1 MAGGRP
7 DDLRA
12 FPWPTDTFLPAPH
25 EAPPVTERNVA
36 LVCLEA
42 VRADAFAVHAER
54 LTSLADVTFAECRA
68 ASSWSVPS
76 HASMFTG
83 RLPHEHGVHAF
94 APDFSALDRSET
106 FLANLEHR
114 AVGVSANVYAG
125 SAQGL
130 DTWFDTFVDVD
141 PKRRYP
147 WGLDA
152 ESFLADYGGALP
164 RPVGALAAALRHDHP
179 VASLANLAAL
189 RLRDRA
195 EGSER
200 PVPFDD
206 GTRVIERAVDREL
219 GDRREP
225 WFLFVDAMDAHSP
238 HRRLDLPEFEDL
250 PVPESWSFAES
261 DKPAYLREPDQH
273 AADVDYLRAC
283 YDAAIR
289 YLDRRVAA
297 LAERLV
303 EESDRPTTV
312 VVTAGHGEHLLY
324 PGDEGRLGHVGSLG
338 EGLLRVPLVL
348 VNPPESYPD
357 HVESPVSHLSLPD
370 LLVGLARGDT
380 PDVTTRR
387 TVAEVVG
394 PAPGNDGLEGVP
406 PGEWDRAIRCAIDGT
421 AKFCWDSLG
430 NRRRYEVTGPNDQSD
445 PEVAPPPDWGRDRF
459 REGEESVAAFRER
472 VEVATSAEHDVPLAG
487 RRGDGG

>member
-1 MAGGRP
+1 M
-7 DDLRA
+7 
-12 FPWPTDTFLPAPH
+12 
-25 EAPPVTERNVA
+25 TERNVA
-36 LVCLEA
+36 LVCLDT

-54 LTSLADVTFAECRA
+54 LASLADVTFAECRA

-94 APDFSALDRSET
+94 VPDFSALDRSET
-106 FLANLEHR
+106 LLGEIDHR

-125 SAQGL
+125 SPHGF
-130 DTWFDTFVDVD
+130 DTWFDSFVDVD

-152 ESFLADYGGALP
+152 ESLLADYDGTLP
-164 RPVGALAAALRHDHP
+164 RPVGALATALRHDHP
-179 VASLANLAAL
+179 VASLANLGAL

-195 EGSER
+195 ESSER
-200 PVPFDD
+200 PVPSDD
-206 GTRVIERAVDREL
+206 GMRVVERAVDREL
-219 GDRREP
+219 ADGAEP
-225 WFLFVDAMDAHSP
+225 WFLFVNAMDAHSP
-238 HRRLDLPEFEDL
+238 HRRLDLPEFADL
-250 PVPESWSFAES
+250 AVPEGWSFAES
-261 DKPAYLREPDQH
+261 DKPTYLRDPDGH
-273 AADVDYLRAC
+273 AADVDLLRAC
-283 YDAAIR
+283 YDASIR
-289 YLDRRVAA
+289 YLDRRVGA

-312 VVTAGHGEHLLY
+312 VVTADHGEHLLY

-348 VNPPESYPD
+348 VNPPDGYPER
-357 HVESPVSHLSLPD
+357 VEAPVSHLSLPE
-370 LLVGLARGDT
+370 LLAGLARGET
-380 PDVTTRR
+380 PDVTTGR

-394 PAPGNDGLEGVP
+394 PAPGNEALTGVD
-406 PGEWDRAIRCAIDGT
+406 PGEWDRAIRCAIAGS

-459 REGEESVAAFRER
+459 REGEESVEAFRER
-472 VEVATSAEHDVPLAG
+472 AEANASDSVDPGVA
-487 RRGDGG
+487 RRLEELGYR

>member
-7 DDLRA
+7 DDPRA
-12 FPWPTDTFLPAPH
+12 FPCPTDTFLPAPH

-94 APDFSALDRSET
+94 APDFAALDRGET
-106 FLANLEHR
+106 FLGDVDHR
-114 AVGVSANVYAG
+114 TVGVSANGHAG
-125 SAQGL
+125 SPHGL

-147 WGLDA
+147 WGLDV
-152 ESFLADYGGALP
+152 ESFRADDGVLP
-164 RPVGALAAALRHDHP
+164 RPVGSLAAALRHDHP
-179 VASLANLAAL
+179 VASLANLVAL

-195 EGSER
+195 EENER
-200 PVPFDD
+200 PVRFDD
-206 GTRVIERAVDREL
+206 GARVIERAVGREL
-219 GDRREP
+219 DECREP
-225 WFLFVDAMDAHSP
+225 WFLFVEAVDGTSP

-250 PVPESWSFAES
+250 AVPGGWSFTES
-261 DKPAYLREPDQH
+261 DKPAYLREPDQY
-273 AADVDYLRAC
+273 AADVDHLRAC
-283 YDAAIR
+283 YDASIR

-303 EESDRPTTV
+303 EGADRPTTV

-348 VNPPESYPD
+348 VNPPEGYPD
-357 HVESPVSHLSLPD
+357 RVESPVSHLALPD
-370 LLVGLARGDT
+370 LLVGLARGET

-394 PAPGNDGLEGVP
+394 PAPGSDGLEGVP
-406 PGEWDRAIRCAIDGT
+406 PGEWDRAIRCAIEGT

-430 NRRRYEVTGPNDQSD
+430 NRRRYEVTGPNAQSE

-459 REGEESVAAFRER
+459 REAEESVAAFREQ
-472 VEVATSAEHDVPLAG
+472 VEAAA
-487 RRGDGG
+487 RRGRARDAHSF

>member
-1 MAGGRP
+1 
-7 DDLRA
+7 
-12 FPWPTDTFLPAPH
+12 
-25 EAPPVTERNVA
+25 VTERNVA

-54 LTSLADVTFAECRA
+54 LASLADVTFAECRA

-94 APDFSALDRSET
+94 APDCSALDRSET
-106 FLANLEHR
+106 FLGDIDHQ

-125 SAQGL
+125 SPHGF
-130 DTWFDTFVDVD
+130 DTWFDSFVDVD

-147 WGLDA
+147 WGFDA
-152 ESFLADYGGALP
+152 ESFRADYEGVLP
-164 RPVGALAAALRHDHP
+164 RPVGAVAAALRHDHP

-195 EGSER
+195 EGSDR
-200 PVPFDD
+200 PVPFED
-206 GTRVIERAVDREL
+206 GMRVVERAVDREL
-219 GDRREP
+219 AGAREP

-238 HRRLDLPEFEDL
+238 HRELDLPEFADL
-250 PVPESWSFAES
+250 ALPGGWSFAEL

-273 AADVDYLRAC
+273 AADMDHLRAC
-283 YDAAIR
+283 YDASIR

-303 EESDRPTTV
+303 EGTDRPTTV
-312 VVTAGHGEHLLY
+312 VVTAGHGEHLRY

-348 VNPPESYPD
+348 VNSPEGYPKR
-357 HVESPVSHLSLPD
+357 VERPISHLALPD
-370 LLVGLARGDT
+370 LLVALARGET
-380 PDVTTRR
+380 PDVSTGR

-394 PAPGNDGLEGVP
+394 PAPGSDGLEGVP

-459 REGEESVAAFRER
+459 REAEESVGAFRER
-472 VEVATSAEHDVPLAG
+472 VEAAASAESDVPLVG
-487 RRGDGG
+487 RRGDGD

>member
-1 MAGGRP
+1 MTGGRR
-7 DDLRA
+7 DGRRA
-12 FPWPTDTFLPAPH
+12 FPRPTDTFLPERV
-25 EAPPVTERNVA
+25 EAGAVSERNVA

-54 LTSLADVTFAECRA
+54 LAALADVTFAECRA
-68 ASSWSVPS
+68 ASSWAVPS

-94 APDFSALDRSET
+94 APEFPALGRSTT
-106 FLANLEHR
+106 FLGDLDHR
-114 AVGVSANVYAG
+114 AVGVSANGDAG
-125 SAQGL
+125 SSHGFDA
-130 DTWFDTFVDVD
+130 WFDTFVDVD

-147 WGLDA
+147 WGADA
-152 ESFLADYGGALP
+152 AALFAEDGGALP
-164 RPVGALAAALRHDHP
+164 RPVGALAAALRHEHP
-179 VASLANLAAL
+179 AASLANLGAL

-195 EGSER
+195 EGSDR
-200 PVPFDD
+200 PVPSDD
-206 GTRVIERAVDREL
+206 GMRVVERAVDREL
-219 GDRREP
+219 ADGGEGTDP
-225 WFLFVDAMDAHSP
+225 WFLFVDAMDAHAP
-238 HRRLDLPEFEDL
+238 HRRLDLPEFADL
-250 PVPESWSFAES
+250 AVPADWSFAES
-261 DKPAYLREPDQH
+261 DTPAYLQHPDQY

-283 YDAAIR
+283 YDASVR

-303 EESDRPTTV
+303 TASDRPTTV
-312 VVTAGHGEHLLY
+312 VVTAAHGEHLLY

-348 VNPPESYPD
+348 VNPPAGYPD
-357 HVESPVSHLSLPD
+357 RVEAPVSHLALPD
-370 LLVGLARGDT
+370 LLVGLAHGET
-380 PDVTTRR
+380 PDVTTGR

-394 PAPGNDGLEGVP
+394 PPPDSVDLDGVP
-406 PGEWDRAIRCAIDGT
+406 PGEWDRAIRCAVDGT

-459 REGEESVAAFRER
+459 SEGEESVAAFRER
-472 VEVATSAEHDVPLAG
+472 VEAG
-487 RRGDGG
+487 VSGAL